1 MARSLLA
8 DKYNKHINT
17 TMKLDAQTQIELLK
31 EIASDTKRIL
41 AVHDEKIHQNERKQD
56 DIFALIEQ
64 RREEMAEDIKEL
76 HSRITT
82 VQRELSTEIA
92 TTEQRIIKGIDE
104 LKTELKVDQEFHN
117 KKQRS
122 LDDRVNELE
131 KWRYILLGAGIAGGW
146 LLTKFGN
153 MFEIIVK

>member
-1 MARSLLA
+1 
-8 DKYNKHINT
+8 
-17 TMKLDAQTQIELLK
+17 MKLDAQTQIELLK

>member
-1 MARSLLA
+1 MKTNEKIDLLTETAA
-8 DKYNKHINT
+8 DIK
-17 TMKLDAQTQIELLK
+17 
-31 EIASDTKRIL
+31 SIL
-41 AVHDEKIHQNERKQD
+41 AVHDEKIDQHERKQD
-56 DIFALIEQ
+56 DIFSLIEQ
-64 RREEMAEDIKEL
+64 RRNEMAEDIKEI

-82 VQRELSTEIA
+82 VQRELSTEISA
-92 TTEQRIIKGIDE
+92 TENRIIHSIDE
-104 LKTELKVDQEFHN
+104 IKSELKIDQEFHN

-122 LDDRVNELE
+122 LEDRISDLE

>member
-17 TMKLDAQTQIELLK
+17 TMNLENQVEMLR
-31 EIASDTKRIL
+31 EIASDMKRML
-41 AVHDEKIHQNERKQD
+41 AVHDEKLTQHERKQD

-64 RREEMAEDIKEL
+64 RRNEMADDIKEL

-104 LKTELKVDQEFHN
+104 LKIELKVDQEFHN

>member
-1 MARSLLA
+1 
-8 DKYNKHINT
+8 
-17 TMKLDAQTQIELLK
+17 MKLQDQIDKLVGL
-31 EIASDTKRIL
+31 ASDMKQLL
-41 AVHDEKIHQNERKQD
+41 AVHDEKIDQHERKQD
-56 DIFALIEQ
+56 DIFNLIET
-64 RREEMAEDIKEL
+64 RRNEMAEDIKEL

-82 VQRELSTEIA
+82 VQRELCDEIKNTE
-92 TTEQRIIKGIDE
+92 TRIVKNIDE

-117 KKQRS
+117 KKQKS

-153 MFEIIVK
+153 MFEIVVK

>member
-17 TMKLDAQTQIELLK
+17 TMNLENQVEMLR
-31 EIASDTKRIL
+31 EIASDMKRML
-41 AVHDEKIHQNERKQD
+41 AVHDEKLNQHERKQD

-64 RREEMAEDIKEL
+64 RRNEMADDIKEL

>member
-1 MARSLLA
+1 MNLENQVEMLR
-8 DKYNKHINT
+8 
-17 TMKLDAQTQIELLK
+17 
-31 EIASDTKRIL
+31 EIASDLKRML
-41 AVHDEKIHQNERKQD
+41 AVHDEKLTQHERKQD

-64 RREEMAEDIKEL
+64 RRNEMADDIKEL

>member
-1 MARSLLA
+1 MNLENQVEMLR
-8 DKYNKHINT
+8 
-17 TMKLDAQTQIELLK
+17 
-31 EIASDTKRIL
+31 EIASDLKRML
-41 AVHDEKIHQNERKQD
+41 AVHDEKLNQHERKQD

-64 RREEMAEDIKEL
+64 RRNEMADDIKEL

>member
-1 MARSLLA
+1 MKIDQKVDLLTQTAADVRS
-8 DKYNKHINT
+8 
-17 TMKLDAQTQIELLK
+17 
-31 EIASDTKRIL
+31 IL
-41 AVHDEKIHQNERKQD
+41 AVHDEKIHQQESKQD

-64 RREEMAEDIKEL
+64 RRSEMADDIKEL

-82 VQRELSTEIA
+82 VQRELSTEINA
-92 TTEQRIIKGIDE
+92 TEQRIVAGISELKDE
-104 LKTELKVDQEFHN
+104 LKIDQEFHN
-117 KKQRS
+117 TKQKS
-122 LDDRVNELE
+122 LEDRISDLE

>member
-1 MARSLLA
+1 MKIDQKIDLLTQTAA
-8 DKYNKHINT
+8 DIKQ
-17 TMKLDAQTQIELLK
+17 L
-31 EIASDTKRIL
+31 L
-41 AVHDEKIHQNERKQD
+41 AVHDEKINQQERKQD

-64 RREEMAEDIKEL
+64 RRNEMADDIKEL

-82 VQRELSTEIA
+82 VQRELSTDIA
-92 TTEQRIIKGIDE
+92 TTESRIMHGIDE
-104 LKTELKVDQEFHN
+104 LKTELKTDQEYHN

>member
-1 MARSLLA
+1 MRPNEKIDLLTETAA
-8 DKYNKHINT
+8 DIK
-17 TMKLDAQTQIELLK
+17 
-31 EIASDTKRIL
+31 SIL
-41 AVHDEKIHQNERKQD
+41 AVHDEKIDQHERKQD
-56 DIFALIEQ
+56 DIFSLIEQ
-64 RREEMAEDIKEL
+64 RRNEMAEDIKEI

-82 VQRELSTEIA
+82 VQRELSTEISA
-92 TTEQRIIKGIDE
+92 TENRIIHSIDE
-104 LKTELKVDQEFHN
+104 IKSELKLDQEFHN

-122 LDDRVNELE
+122 LEDRISDLE